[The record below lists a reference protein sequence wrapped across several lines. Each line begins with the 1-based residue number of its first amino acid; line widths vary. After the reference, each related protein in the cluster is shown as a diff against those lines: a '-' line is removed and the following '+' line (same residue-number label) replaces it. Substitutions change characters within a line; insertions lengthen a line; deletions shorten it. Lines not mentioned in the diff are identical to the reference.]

1 MINSFSQQLF
11 HAAAQK
17 VFGIYQCCLEFGC
30 YGTHSA
36 ERCKKILC
44 QDRTCP
50 ISLLLEAL
58 NRDFFCPLALW
69 QLALVFF
76 GTSLSDVLK
85 TGHEMHASF
94 SSTLQSA
101 QPHSLHA
108 RLVHLLWTS
117 DEIEPTCKSSTHQ
130 WKHKSFYF
138 AIEVGGK
145 MISVTNNSTSR
156 TCWPEPNIS
165 WRAGKYSPCQHL
177 LANFNQVIT
186 TQGLPRL

>member
-1 MINSFSQQLF
+1 MLF
-11 HAAAQK
+11 RIWLLRDTLCRKMQK
-17 VFGIYQCCLEFGC
+17 NLVPGQDLLYLPATGGSEQRFLLSV
-30 YGTHSA
+30 GTLA
-36 ERCKKILC
+36 
-44 QDRTCP
+44 
-50 ISLLLEAL
+50 IST
-58 NRDFFCPLALW
+58 
-69 QLALVFF
+69 VFF
-76 GTSLSDVLK
+76 GISLSDVLK
-85 TGHEMHASF
+85 TGHETHASF